1 MKTLTDL
8 ELLAWDP
15 NLWEDAF
22 RTYEDVIEKHA
33 ATTVQNSWL
42 RINEGQC
49 QEELWRLDTEKLVYE
64 ANLLPNDEFDETKWN
79 VRWGPGWEADVYRKK
94 QEDGTYVLH
103 GWLLATPDED
113 HFPCSSWLVEE
124 WTEPVGRNFLEAL
137 AYHEVALGHM
147 VRLFSLTP
155 EDLPTRR
162 WTFPQDRNLDC
173 EPLHNFKRYW
183 GQPHLKATFVFRAG
197 WPLRELGVWYP
208 SFPLFDYYAPDITIS
223 EKDWRAGL
231 SDDRLPSTTCV
242 VIEKGVPPRGLWVP
256 FRKKVVTIV
265 SGG

>member
-1 MKTLTDL
+1 L
-8 ELLAWDP
+8 
-15 NLWEDAF
+15 EDAF

-33 ATTVQNSWL
+33 ATTVQNSCCGSTKANV
-42 RINEGQC
+42 RKSC
-49 QEELWRLDTEKLVYE
+49 AVRHEKLVYE

-137 AYHEVALGHM
+137 AYHEVALDICPS
-147 VRLFSLTP
+147 LFSHARGLA
-155 EDLPTRR
+155 DASLDVS
-162 WTFPQDRNLDC
+162 QDRNLDC

-183 GQPHLKATFVFRAG
+183 GNPT
-197 WPLRELGVWYP
+197 
-208 SFPLFDYYAPDITIS
+208 
-223 EKDWRAGL
+223 
-231 SDDRLPSTTCV
+231 
-242 VIEKGVPPRGLWVP
+242 
-256 FRKKVVTIV
+256 
-265 SGG
+265 